1 MADPVYTLV
10 EARAKL
16 VQYMPAEETVL
27 TGQSYQIKDRTL
39 TRANLREIRKGRA
52 EWAALVGRL
61 EHGGGIRTRRIIPR
75 DL

>member
-1 MADPVYTLV
+1 MLALYIT
-10 EARAKL
+10 
-16 VQYMPAEETVL
+16 AEETVL

-52 EWAALVGRL
+52 EWSTLVGRL
-61 EHGGGIRTRRIIPR
+61 EHGGGVRSRRVIPR

>member
-1 MADPVYTLV
+1 MANPTYTLI
-10 EARAKL
+10 EARAML
-16 VQYMPAEETVL
+16 ALYITAEETVL

-52 EWAALVGRL
+52 EWSTLVGRL
-61 EHGGGIRTRRIIPR
+61 EHGGGVRSRRVIPR